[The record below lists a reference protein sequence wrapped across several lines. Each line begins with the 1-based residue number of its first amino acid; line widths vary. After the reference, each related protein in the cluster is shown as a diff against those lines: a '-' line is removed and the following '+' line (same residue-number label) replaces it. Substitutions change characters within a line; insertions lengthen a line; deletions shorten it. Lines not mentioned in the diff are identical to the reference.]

1 MNYLLLDVGSTFVKY
16 MIYNGRDEIVS
27 SSFPFPKPY
36 LDNGVKYEVYRS
48 DIIKTLSSV
57 LEEALKYN
65 CKKAFICVQMHGYLI
80 KRKDGTMTEY
90 VSWRDKRGNIDDER
104 ISGVDFSKNG
114 TSLKRNLPAVSLC
127 SFNEDFF
134 GAEFFTLG
142 SYISYYFAGVN
153 ITHKTDACASGFFD
167 ADTLKPVGIFTGL
180 SLCKVSDTV
189 ELAGTYK
196 GIEIYTPVGDHQA
209 SFLGSGAGNDKYLLN
224 IGTATQLSAVNINN
238 IYKQ

>member
-1 MNYLLLDVGSTFVKY
+1 
-16 MIYNGRDEIVS
+16 
-27 SSFPFPKPY
+27 
-36 LDNGVKYEVYRS
+36 
-48 DIIKTLSSV
+48 
-57 LEEALKYN
+57 
-65 CKKAFICVQMHGYLI
+65 MHGYLI

-167 ADTLKPVGIFTGL
+167 ADGCGGAIHMTEEKVGANAGRPIFPIL
-180 SLCKVSDTV
+180 
-189 ELAGTYK
+189 
-196 GIEIYTPVGDHQA
+196 Q
-209 SFLGSGAGNDKYLLN
+209 
-224 IGTATQLSAVNINN
+224 INPN
-238 IYKQ
+238 